1 MGLRRLTGEHLAQSA
16 LVLFVLVIPLGFA
29 GAWGLAKLSES
40 PTTIHGRV
48 SEDGGWL
55 PGTLRAVVGVPL
67 HLRLVSDD
75 VVHGF
80 AIGKSDY
87 PAIDLPPGKVVDTT
101 LNFTEPGT
109 YTYYCT
115 RWCGPNHWRM
125 RGVIEVTGEQST
137 APPAPEPLYVTLGID
152 IDAEHPAAIV
162 PEAPPSAARGEALRV
177 ELPEGMRSRQD
188 FIRRSPAEVWV
199 ALRRDP
205 STEGLSDPDVWDL
218 VARLWWSTTTPEALS
233 DGRELYARNCAA
245 CHGVNG
251 AGDGVMSSR
260 ADPSPAPGRDTTGHA
275 ATPADFTDR
284 STMLG
289 ASSALL
295 QGKVLR
301 GGMGTGM
308 PYWGPILT
316 EAQMWA
322 LTDYLWTFQFEVSP

>member
-1 MGLRRLTGEHLAQSA
+1 MGLRRLTGEHLARSA
-16 LVLFVLVIPLGFA
+16 LVLVVLVIPLGFA
-29 GAWGLAKLSES
+29 GAWGLSKVTDS

-48 SEDGGWL
+48 SEDGGWH
-55 PGTLRAVVGVPL
+55 PETLRAAVGTPL
-67 HLRLVSDD
+67 RLRLVSDD

-80 AIGKSDY
+80 AVGRSDS

-101 LNFTEPGT
+101 LTFSEPGT

-125 RGVIEVTGEQST
+125 RGVIEVTGGQPA
-137 APPAPEPLYVTLGID
+137 APAAPEPLYVTLGID
-152 IDAEHPAAIV
+152 IDAEHPAAVV
-162 PEAPPSAARGEALRV
+162 PDVPPSAARGEALGV
-177 ELPEGMRSRQD
+177 ELSEGIRSRQD
-188 FIRRSPAEVWV
+188 FVRRSPSEIWR

-205 STEGLSDPDVWDL
+205 STAGLSDPDVWDL
-218 VARLWWSTTTPEALS
+218 VALLWWSTTSPDALS
-233 DGRELYARNCAA
+233 DGQALYARNCAA
-245 CHGVNG
+245 CHGENG
-251 AGDGVMSSR
+251 GGDGVMSKPAVPST
-260 ADPSPAPGRDTTGHA
+260 SPAHDSANHA

-284 STMLG
+284 SKMLG

-295 QGKVLR
+295 QGKILR

-322 LTDYLWTFQFEVSP
+322 LTDFLWTFQFEVSS